1 MAFSHLAGRQK
12 RALTRY
18 TLFVVWELFK
28 LPLSRHPQT
37 EYFCTRATFLFAI
50 FPNKTYNA
58 EALSCRTRFD
68 ISPRVFARPKTA
80 RENWYCAVALIT
92 IFPYH

>member
-1 MAFSHLAGRQK
+1 MAFSHVAGRQK

-58 EALSCRTRFD
+58 EALS
-68 ISPRVFARPKTA
+68 
-80 RENWYCAVALIT
+80 
-92 IFPYH
+92 